1 MCKYC
6 ELEFIPETGEM
17 TNNVVTI
24 MTMKDGNRIIDLWMN
39 RYIDEESDV
48 RNNELIIND
57 GVVILDGDVYSV
69 NEQHIKIKYCPFCGE
84 KL

>member
-6 ELEFIPETGEM
+6 ELEFIPETGEK
-17 TNNVVTI
+17 TNNVVTV
-24 MTMKDGNRIIDLWMN
+24 MTIKDGNRIIDLWMN
-39 RYIDEESDV
+39 RYIDEERDV

-57 GVVILDGDVYSV
+57 GIVALYGDVYSV
-69 NEQHIKIKYCPFCGE
+69 NEKHINIEYCPFCGE